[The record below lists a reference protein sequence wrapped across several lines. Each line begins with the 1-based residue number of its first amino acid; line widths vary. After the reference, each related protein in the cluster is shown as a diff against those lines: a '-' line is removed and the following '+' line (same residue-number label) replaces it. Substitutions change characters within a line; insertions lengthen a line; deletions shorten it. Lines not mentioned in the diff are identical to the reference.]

1 MEDKSPSVEPVVVEI
16 SSVEL
21 QRVWSRHSATGRI
34 SFYRQFVQHCLR
46 ALLNLKNS
54 MGLTIIS
61 LFTAF
66 LALLLLTAL
75 AILFRNINNYLEIIG
90 SQQSVSIFLR
100 AEVADE
106 ELSAMQKNLQARSDL
121 AEVQYISSAKALE
134 QFRLAL
140 AENAAMLDGLE
151 GSNPLPASFEVKLKS
166 NLLDGNGA
174 DRFVAEMRKNP
185 GVEHVRYSR
194 GLLKDFGQFFR
205 FLRFAG
211 GVAVALM
218 LLVTAVIVSN
228 TISLA
233 IFSYRDEIRIMRLLG
248 ARASFIRAPFLLAG
262 SILGLA
268 AGCLAVFFAKVGFS
282 FLSSSWPQV
291 LSASQIFPAPVFVE
305 GAVLLGI
312 VCIGIFVGCLGAWIG
327 SRVYSQL

>member
-1 MEDKSPSVEPVVVEI
+1 MEEKGQTAEPVVVEI

-34 SFYRQFVQHCLR
+34 SFTRQFLQHCMR
-46 ALLNLKNS
+46 AFLNLKNS
-54 MGLTIIS
+54 MGLTFIS

-66 LALLLLTAL
+66 LALLLLAAL
-75 AILFRNINNYLEIIG
+75 AILFRNINNYLQIIG

-100 AEVADE
+100 SEVSDE
-106 ELSAMQKNLQARSDL
+106 ELAALQKSLQGRKDL
-121 AEVQYISSAKALE
+121 AEVQYVSSAKALE

-140 AENAAMLDGLE
+140 AENASMLDGLE
-151 GSNPLPASFEVKLKS
+151 GNNPLPASFEVKLKS
-166 NLLDGNGA
+166 NLLDGNGV
-174 DRFVAEMRKNP
+174 DRFVAEMRKIPN
-185 GVEHVRYSR
+185 VEHVRYSR

-248 ARASFIRAPFLLAG
+248 ASSSFIRAPFLLAG
-262 SILGLA
+262 SFLGLA
-268 AGCLAVFFAKVGFS
+268 AGILAVISARVGFS

-305 GAVLLGI
+305 GVILAGI
-312 VCIGIFVGCLGAWIG
+312 VGVGVFVGCLGAWIG